1 MGGDP
6 SPPPAMLCTQPQS
19 RFPGVQAGEGAPA
32 LAVLTRALFCSRL
45 RDGWLPELLWLPGL
59 PRPGPSQLLGGGP
72 RQPATCPPHALLPH
86 GEPGPMGLGVGVAI
100 VPAHALLSLQSIAVQ
115 LPTER
120 LPPASGF
127 SSPVD
132 R

>member
-1 MGGDP
+1 MA
-6 SPPPAMLCTQPQS
+6 AM
-19 RFPGVQAGEGAPA
+19 APA
-32 LAVLTRALFCSRL
+32 Y
-45 RDGWLPELLWLPGL
+45 
-59 PRPGPSQLLGGGP
+59 
-72 RQPATCPPHALLPH
+72 AT
-86 GEPGPMGLGVGVAI
+86 
-100 VPAHALLSLQSIAVQ
+100 LSLQSIAVQ

>member
-1 MGGDP
+1 M
-6 SPPPAMLCTQPQS
+6 A
-19 RFPGVQAGEGAPA
+19 AAAAPA
-32 LAVLTRALFCSRL
+32 H
-45 RDGWLPELLWLPGL
+45 GL
-59 PRPGPSQLLGGGP
+59 VSP
-72 RQPATCPPHALLPH
+72 
-86 GEPGPMGLGVGVAI
+86 
-100 VPAHALLSLQSIAVQ
+100 QSIAVQ